1 MARPSQRTIGVAY
14 DETARASG
22 FVVHGAA
29 KELRRSLR
37 PVVWLVLEELLLDA
51 VAIDGALV
59 APTSAR
65 SIAADLGLDPGT
77 VASAL
82 RVLRQR
88 GLAEL
93 ARPQGPCGRFGLS
106 SYRLRPMAGIEVVAP
121 CGASPHAVEPDTVDA
136 HAARATVGATRARR
150 RTAPQTEQAA
160 LDLGLAAQ

>member
-93 ARPQGPCGRFGLS
+93 ARPQGP
-106 SYRLRPMAGIEVVAP
+106 
-121 CGASPHAVEPDTVDA
+121 
-136 HAARATVGATRARR
+136 
-150 RTAPQTEQAA
+150 
-160 LDLGLAAQ
+160 